1 MKFEQT
7 LTSNQKPS
15 QEGFLHNNRKMNMT
29 LDELKEYA
37 QTSNLVQ
44 IKDAGNGLH
53 VLKYKRKVFYDG
65 LWNEYLEECRGLI
78 VDDDFNIVSYP
89 FTKIYNYGVEKQAP
103 KIFKDEMV
111 HAVRKVNG
119 FMVAVTWY
127 KGDLLVS
134 TTGSIDSDYVK
145 MARELM
151 EPYIDRYRITC
162 SDNSKY
168 TFMFECVHR
177 NDPHI
182 IPEKEGMYFL
192 GARLKELGSPIK
204 VTHFGAQEF
213 GAERVEEMY
222 APMEYIEILAKHVK
236 HEGFVIYGSSG
247 IATKIKSPYYL
258 VKKFVARNPRTD
270 KLMRPDI
277 KNNID
282 EEYYPLIDAIQANI
296 EEYTAMDEQTRLKWV
311 AEFLEN

>member
-1 MKFEQT
+1 MLLGE
-7 LTSNQKPS
+7 L
-15 QEGFLHNNRKMNMT
+15 QE
-29 LDELKEYA
+29 YV
-37 QTSNLVQ
+37 QTSDLVSM
-44 IKDAGNGLH
+44 KDVGNGLH

-78 VDDDFNIVSYP
+78 VNDNFEIVSYP
-89 FTKIYNYGVEKQAP
+89 FTKIYNYGVEKNAP
-103 KIFKDEMV
+103 KIYPDEMV
-111 HAVRKVNG
+111 YASRKVNG

-127 KGDLLVS
+127 NHDLLVS

-145 MARELM
+145 MARELI
-151 EPYIDRYRITC
+151 EPNIDRYRETC
-162 SDNSKY
+162 SENANY

-192 GARLKELGSPIK
+192 GARVKQLGSRIMTNFFLPE
-204 VTHFGAQEF
+204 EF
-213 GAERVEEMY
+213 NAMRVEQMW
-222 APMEYIEILAKHVK
+222 APMEYVEMIAKQVK
-236 HEGFVIYGSSG
+236 HEGFVIYAANS
-247 IATKIKSPYYL
+247 ATKIKSPYYL

-277 KNNID
+277 KNNLD

-296 EEYTAMDEQTRLKWV
+296 EEYTAMDEQTRLQWV
-311 AEFLEN
+311 REFLEK

>member
-1 MKFEQT
+1 M
-7 LTSNQKPS
+7 
-15 QEGFLHNNRKMNMT
+15 KMNALMANLGCVKMT

-37 QTSNLVQ
+37 QTSDLVQ
-44 IKDAGNGLH
+44 MKDVGNGLH

-78 VDDDFNIVSYP
+78 VDDDFNIVAYP
-89 FTKIYNYGVEKQAP
+89 FTKIYNYGIEKQAP
-103 KIFKDEMV
+103 EIYSDEMV
-111 HAVRKVNG
+111 QAMRKVNG

-127 KGDLLVS
+127 KGDILVS

-145 MARELM
+145 MAKELI
-151 EPYIDRYRITC
+151 EPHIHRYRETC
-162 SDNSKY
+162 SKYPKY

-182 IPEKEGMYFL
+182 IPEKEGMYLL
-192 GARLKELGSPIK
+192 GARLKNLGSPIS
-204 VTHFGAQEF
+204 TDFFDHHEF
-213 GAERVEEMY
+213 GAEYVEKMY

-236 HEGFVIYGSSG
+236 HEGFVIYGSG
-247 IATKIKSPYYL
+247 GVATKIKSPYYL

-277 KNNID
+277 KNNLD

-296 EEYTAMDEQTRLKWV
+296 VWYTSMDEQTRLQWIR
-311 AEFLEN
+311 EFLEK